1 MINETTSL
9 RRCDGAGEQS
19 RGMSATCS
27 GAIAGGVRLRT
38 EGAEG
43 HGGGGDC
50 GLDESG
56 LHADGVRYGPMGLV
70 ALEVVGV
77 PVRRGLVIDDEL
89 SLLWRREARLMEVK
103 HELAAARE
111 WGLVQLL
118 RRRLAKVDVRQGE
131 LWRRWKEMRGAEAMC
146 KSLVVVGGGSHGG
159 RGGHG
164 GMRVVDAGVP
174 NVWEEFV
181 YDWAAETWVK
191 GGEA

>member
-9 RRCDGAGEQS
+9 RRCEGAGEQS

-27 GAIAGGVRLRT
+27 GAIAGG
-38 EGAEG
+38 E
-43 HGGGGDC
+43 DC
-50 GLDESG
+50 GLRIADCGLEQSG

-89 SLLWRREARLMEVK
+89 SWLWRREARLMEVK
-103 HELAAARE
+103 AELAAGRQ

-118 RRRLAKVDVRQGE
+118 RRRLEKVDVRQEE
-131 LWRRWKEMRGAEAMC
+131 LWRRWKEGSLSHAFC
-146 KSLVVVGGGSHGG
+146 GSLVVVGGGSHGG

-164 GMRVVDAGVP
+164 GMKVVDVLG
-174 NVWEEFV
+174 
-181 YDWAAETWVK
+181 K